1 VWCHNSR
8 AHHLSGF
15 FHRWREPA
23 IPDVDWMIEPRARIR
38 GRVLRRRASHFRAGG
53 KYFGSGGNCP
63 FLVGI
68 KYPSQL
74 TR

>member
-1 VWCHNSR
+1 M
-8 AHHLSGF
+8 
-15 FHRWREPA
+15 
-23 IPDVDWMIEPRARIR
+23 PDVDWMFEPRARIR
-38 GRVLRRRASHFRAGG
+38 GRVLRRRGCHFRAGG